1 MTRRPTL
8 RWRVIVALWLLAA
21 CTGEQPDV
29 LRIDR
34 QVTLFPASDSA
45 ALHDR
50 TIDSLTRI
58 VDVVLHDSVLVLT
71 DSRQRRIAQVIPG
84 RTGTLQGR
92 RGDGP
97 GEFQFPLHSDALGD
111 RVVIG
116 DIGNSR
122 FQFYNREGE
131 LTATFKSPVI
141 IHHFALESDST
152 LLVAMADSVWYLA
165 RVNMRGDWQPVAR
178 RPVRHRTQRSE
189 APAALMRYDHLV
201 AMLGHGS
208 FAVFDQADG
217 MLREYDA
224 QGEMVRQ
231 RSLPTDLLQRLVQA
245 RDEDMKA
252 LSSRFGGVLTAPLVK
267 ELAGDHRGHLLLL
280 MSAAPIGGLWLDVN
294 RNQVVAL
301 TTDAPRRD
309 DPLLSATAGTVSG
322 DRIALASFDGSVRL
336 RRLAAPR

>member
-1 MTRRPTL
+1 MRVFAIATL
-8 RWRVIVALWLLAA
+8 LVLPA

-29 LRIDR
+29 LRIDH

-97 GEFQFPLHSDALGD
+97 GEFRFPLHSDALGD

-122 FQFYNREGE
+122 FQFYNRKGE
-131 LTATFKSPVI
+131 LTATLKSPVT

-152 LLVAMADSVWYLA
+152 LLVAMADTVWYLA
-165 RVNMRGDWQPVAR
+165 RVTMRGDWQPVAR
-178 RPVRHRTQRSE
+178 RPVRRRRSPR
-189 APAALMRYDHLV
+189 APVAADVRGAHWRPV
-201 AMLGHGS
+201 AGRQSRSGGR
-208 FAVFDQADG
+208 ADN
-217 MLREYDA
+217 RCA
-224 QGEMVRQ
+224 K
-231 RSLPTDLLQRLVQA
+231 A
-245 RDEDMKA
+245 R
-252 LSSRFGGVLTAPLVK
+252 
-267 ELAGDHRGHLLLL
+267 
-280 MSAAPIGGLWLDVN
+280 
-294 RNQVVAL
+294 
-301 TTDAPRRD
+301 
-309 DPLLSATAGTVSG
+309 
-322 DRIALASFDGSVRL
+322 
-336 RRLAAPR
+336 

>member
-1 MTRRPTL
+1 
-8 RWRVIVALWLLAA
+8 
-21 CTGEQPDV
+21 V

-34 QVTLFPASDSA
+34 QHTLFPASDSM

-58 VDVVLHDSVLVLT
+58 VDIVLHDSMLVLT
-71 DSRQRRIAQVIPG
+71 DSRQRRIAQVVPG
-84 RTGTLQGR
+84 RTGMLQGR

-122 FQFYNREGE
+122 FQFFNREGE
-131 LTATFKSPVI
+131 LTATLKSPVT

-152 LLVAMADSVWYLA
+152 LLVAIADSVWYLA
-165 RVNMRGDWQPVAR
+165 RVNMRGEWQPVAR
-178 RPVRHRTQRSE
+178 RPVRQRTEGSE

-201 AMLGHGS
+201 AMLGNGS
-208 FAVFDQADG
+208 FAVFDQTDG

-224 QGEMVRQ
+224 RGEMLRQ
-231 RSLPTDLLQRLVQA
+231 RSLPTNILKRLVQT

-280 MSAAPIGGLWLDVN
+280 LSAAPIGGLWLDLN
-294 RNQVVAL
+294 RNQAVAL
-301 TTDAPRRD
+301 ASDTPRRG
-309 DPLLSATAGTVSG
+309 DPLLSATAGSVSG
-322 DRIALASFDGSVRL
+322 DSIAITSFDGSVRI